1 MAADSSINE
10 TDAPAAGDEK
20 PSPLREAPAGP
31 PRPPRP
37 TKRASGPVRIPLPSA
52 ITPGSRLNASVR
64 PEPAR
69 SSLSSR
75 VAPAA
80 PSLEADDATAES
92 KPRSAPRAEA
102 PVPSSRPGYAPS
114 TPRPKAPSSAPAAT
128 LEEVFDASVVPT
140 PVPTAR
146 SSTRPPPAV
155 VTPAVPGDP
164 KTNIEFQL
172 TRRSSAAPP
181 LSFGSAEGDPS
192 SERAPAAPLTP
203 ARDVPPL
210 YEPEAE
216 GAPARAAQPDQDH
229 EQTIVGAVAQN
240 LLELSSENEEENT
253 RAYQAP
259 PELVDLARRQREE
272 RRRAETVSRKRDA
285 QRAFRDSLPP
295 TARQLDED
303 DSDQSDINTAT
314 VPIPTDA
321 AAPPV
326 ALTGPARDGSSAG
339 PRGARSGSG
348 APSLSDL
355 AREIS
360 EPRLP
365 LSMPPVGGAGRDSS
379 PESAASVSRYRTP
392 WLTRGRIWVLLMG
405 VFIVVGYALA
415 RWRGLDLFSR

>member
-1 MAADSSINE
+1 
-10 TDAPAAGDEK
+10 
-20 PSPLREAPAGP
+20 
-31 PRPPRP
+31 
-37 TKRASGPVRIPLPSA
+37 VRIPLPSA
-52 ITPGSRLNASVR
+52 ITPGSKLNGAAR
-64 PEPAR
+64 AEPAGAA

-80 PSLEADDATAES
+80 PLLEADDAAAES
-92 KPRSAPRAEA
+92 KPRSAPRAEGT
-102 PVPSSRPGYAPS
+102 VPSSRPGYAPS
-114 TPRPKAPSSAPAAT
+114 TPRPKAPSSAPNAT
-128 LEEVFDASVVPT
+128 VEEVFDASAIPT

-146 SSTRPPPAV
+146 GSTRPPPAV
-155 VTPAVPGDP
+155 ITPAVPGDAGA
-164 KTNIEFQL
+164 NIEFQL

-192 SERAPAAPLTP
+192 ERAPAAPLTP
-203 ARDVPPL
+203 WRDVPPL
-210 YEPEAE
+210 KGPAEAE

-229 EQTIVGAVAQN
+229 EETIVGEVPQN
-240 LLELSSENEEENT
+240 LLELSSEDEQENT

-272 RRRAETVSRKRDA
+272 RRRAETVSKKRDPK
-285 QRAFRDSLPP
+285 RAFRDSLPP
-295 TARQLDED
+295 TARRLDD

-326 ALTGPARDGSSAG
+326 ALTGPARDAPG
-339 PRGARSGSG
+339 GARSSNA

-355 AREIS
+355 AREVS

-365 LSMPPVGGAGRDSS
+365 LSEPPGGSAGRELS
-379 PESAASVSRYRTP
+379 PESAASVSNYETP
-392 WLTRGRIWVLLMG
+392 WFTRGRLWALLVCVFVVL
-405 VFIVVGYALA
+405 GYALA

>member
-20 PSPLREAPAGP
+20 PSPVREPPGGP

-52 ITPGSRLNASVR
+52 VTPGVRFNGSTR
-64 PEPAR
+64 PEPAGA
-69 SSLSSR
+69 SLSSR

-80 PSLEADDATAES
+80 PLLEAEDAAADS
-92 KPRSAPRAEA
+92 KPRSAPRAET

-114 TPRPKAPSSAPAAT
+114 TPRPKAPSSAPTAT
-128 LEEVFDASVVPT
+128 VEEVFDASAIPT

-155 VTPAVPGDP
+155 ITPAVPGDASG
-164 KTNIEFQL
+164 NIEFQL

-181 LSFGSAEGDPS
+181 FSFGSDDTDP

-203 ARDVPPL
+203 GRDVPPL
-210 YEPEAE
+210 NEPDDDE
-216 GAPARAAQPDQDH
+216 GAPARAAQPDHDY
-229 EQTIVGAVAQN
+229 EATIVGAVPQN
-240 LLELSSENEEENT
+240 LLEMSSEDEDENT

-272 RRRAETVSRKRDA
+272 RRRAATVSKKGDPK
-285 QRAFRDSLPP
+285 RAFRDSLPP
-295 TARQLDED
+295 TARRFDDE
-303 DSDQSDINTAT
+303 SDQSDINTAT

-326 ALTGPARDGSSAG
+326 ALSGPARDAASGG
-339 PRGARSGSG
+339 PGARSSNG

-355 AREIS
+355 VREIS

-365 LSMPPVGGAGRDSS
+365 LSVPPGAGARDLS
-379 PESAASVSRYRTP
+379 PESAASVSRYETP
-392 WLTRGRIWVLLMG
+392 WFTRGRLWALLVG
-405 VFIVVGYALA
+405 VFIVVGYVLA
-415 RWRGLDLFSR
+415 RWRGLDLFPR